1 MNDRSQPIRTALE
14 TNDQS
19 PKANLGQS
27 LILAQ
32 LSLALR
38 PWSFVL
44 GLLAVALFL
53 AACSGVTPGQTTV
66 QGDQSGG
73 GLLPEAVAQSFF
85 EDLRSA
91 LQDREITK
99 DDRRGVWVERLAGYF
114 APNERDDQRIAL
126 RTALDSFVTGRGD
139 LEPNE
144 TLTLEVR
151 FDNVEKVSESSNR
164 AMVRLVN
171 GSIYVLITR
180 TTDKGVVTLYQD
192 DVGLDR
198 IFGSPDGSI
207 PVIRIGRTWYLTE
220 S

>member
-1 MNDRSQPIRTALE
+1 M
-14 TNDQS
+14 
-19 PKANLGQS
+19 
-27 LILAQ
+27 
-32 LSLALR
+32 
-38 PWSFVL
+38 
-44 GLLAVALFL
+44 
-53 AACSGVTPGQTTV
+53 PGQTTV

-91 LQDREITK
+91 LKDPELAN
-99 DDRRGVWVERLAGYF
+99 DDRRGEWAERLAGYF

-126 RTALDSFVTGRGD
+126 RTALDSFVAGLGELDPTS
-139 LEPNE
+139 EK
-144 TLTLEVR
+144 LTLEVR
-151 FDNVEKVSESSNR
+151 FDSVEKVSESGNR
-164 AMVRLVN
+164 ATVRLVN

-180 TTDKGVVTLYQD
+180 ASDNGVATLYQD